1 VSHPKQLHDALF
13 KATFSDPARAGSE
26 LRAVLPPELVALIDF
41 STLILAPGSFVD
53 HKLRGTQSDLL
64 FHCRVRGKPALLY
77 VLFEH
82 QSSSDELMAFRMLR
96 YVVRILERYIDEAA
110 GSPLPLPVVI
120 PVVLHH
126 SATGWTAARST
137 LDLFD
142 LELVEVADL
151 ASYVPRLNFLL
162 DDLSK
167 VTDTQLA
174 ERNLGDFVSL
184 VLWSLRDSR
193 SPGRLLL
200 SLDFWADAMQRLALA
215 NPAALEQ
222 IFRYLLGV
230 IPDVEFKLFR
240 SHLPEQAPAAEQ
252 VIMTMAEQLEAKGR
266 AEGEARGRAEG
277 EARGRAEGLRRML
290 MHLLSLKFGPPP
302 GDTRARIDTAGED
315 ELLLWSER
323 VLTAESLVDVFAS

>member
-1 VSHPKQLHDALF
+1 VTSPKQLHDALF
-13 KATFSDPARAGSE
+13 KATFSDPARAAAE
-26 LRAVLPPELVALIDF
+26 LRAILPPALVKRIDF
-41 STLILAPGSFVD
+41 STLRLAPGSFVD

-64 FHCRVRGKPALLY
+64 FHCQVSGKPARLY

-96 YVVRILERYIDEAA
+96 YVVRILERHIDQAR

-126 SATGWTAARST
+126 SATGWTAAQRT

-142 LELVEVADL
+142 PELVELADI
-151 ASYVPRLNFLL
+151 ASYLPQLSFLL
-162 DDLSK
+162 DDLGK
-167 VTDTQLA
+167 LTDTQLA
-174 ERNLGDFVSL
+174 DRALGDFVSL

-193 SPGRLLL
+193 SPERLLS
-200 SLDFWADAMQRLALA
+200 SLEFWAEALQRLALA

-230 IPDVEFKLFR
+230 IPDLEFKLFR

-277 EARGRAEGLRRML
+277 LRRML
-290 MHLLSLKFGPPP
+290 THLLSLKFGPPP
-302 GDTRARIDTAGED
+302 EGTRARIEAANED

-323 VLTAESLVDVFAS
+323 VLTAESLVDVFAT